1 MKLEGQHKSND
12 GKEVK
17 DNDDNVAGGG
27 GGDDAGY
34 EDEYR
39 KQIYECPVYKTS
51 ERRGILSTTG
61 HSTNFVMYMNLP
73 CTRNQ
78 MHWINRGAASL
89 CQLDD

>member
-1 MKLEGQHKSND
+1 MKMEGHQKSC
-12 GKEVK
+12 
-17 DNDDNVAGGG
+17 VAGDGG
-27 GGDDAGY
+27 GSGSG
-34 EDEYR
+34 

-61 HSTNFVMYMNLP
+61 HSTNFVMYMDLP